1 MHHLGHHSL
10 HYGIVLIIVL
20 IIYYI
25 KVSVLS
31 QITEGEIFLMS
42 RQVEI
47 IFSNDARVT
56 SNDHLNH
63 VVETSKGDFTTGLL
77 DDKFYVVVKEVA
89 GNKQSADKVRMVA
102 GSIARELSQL
112 KFDQA
117 KVSES
122 ALFEQFSHV
131 EKSDVITAFVEGWQ
145 LGAYKFLTYKS
156 KENPFATQLQFANAG
171 DYVAEIE
178 KGKLRANAVS
188 FSRDLMNETPDAL
201 NPATFPTILKDKFAH
216 TDVEIKVYDEEK
228 LKEMKMNGLL
238 TVCRGSKH
246 SPVFVEMTYCG
257 DESKP
262 LVALVGKGVTFDTG
276 GISLKSGRDLSD
288 MRMDMGGAAAVAGA
302 MSLLAESKAKVNVV
316 ALLQIVE
323 NIPDNQS
330 VLPGEVIR
338 YRNGHTVQVGNTD
351 AEGRL
356 ILADGLIRADELGA
370 DYVFNIATLTGAVV
384 NALGPKVAGIFGAE
398 ELTEAMK
405 KIGDENGDFVWPLPI
420 VEEYDDTLASNY
432 ADFSNISTLSTAG
445 SITAALFLR
454 RFVKS
459 PDKWVHID
467 KAGRMEDTKDD
478 GYYGKSAPGFGTR
491 LLADF
496 TEYVS
501 NK

>member
-1 MHHLGHHSL
+1 
-10 HYGIVLIIVL
+10 
-20 IIYYI
+20 
-25 KVSVLS
+25 
-31 QITEGEIFLMS
+31 MS

-63 VVETSKGDFTTGLL
+63 VVETSKGDFTTGLV

-89 GNKQSADKVRMVA
+89 ENKQSAEKVRMIA

-112 KFDQA
+112 KYDKA
-117 KVSES
+117 NISES
-122 ALFEQFSHV
+122 ALFEQFAKV
-131 EKSDVITAFVEGWQ
+131 NNSDVITAFVEGWQ
-145 LGAYKFLTYKS
+145 LGAYKLLTYKW
-156 KENPFATQLQFANAG
+156 KEKPFATQLQFANEA
-171 DYVAEIE
+171 DYTAEIE

-201 NPATFPTILKDKFAH
+201 NPATFPAILQDKFAH

-246 SPVFVEMTYCG
+246 SPVFVEMTYRG

-302 MSLLAESKAKVNVV
+302 LSLLAESKAKVNVV

-356 ILADGLIRADELGA
+356 ILADGLIRADELEA
-370 DYVFNIATLTGAVV
+370 DYVFNLATLTGAVV
-384 NALGPKVAGIFGAE
+384 NAFGPKVAGIFGADD
-398 ELTEAMK
+398 LTEAMK
-405 KIGDENGDFVWPLPI
+405 EVGAENGDAVWPLPL
-420 VEEYDDTLASNY
+420 VDAYDETLVSHY
-432 ADFSNISTLSTAG
+432 ADFSNISTQSSAG

-454 RFVKS
+454 RFVQS
-459 PDKWVHID
+459 PEKWIHID
-467 KAGRMEDTKDD
+467 KAGRMDESKDD
-478 GYYGKSAPGFGTR
+478 GYYGKSANGFGTR

-496 TEYVS
+496 TEYIS
-501 NK
+501 NQ